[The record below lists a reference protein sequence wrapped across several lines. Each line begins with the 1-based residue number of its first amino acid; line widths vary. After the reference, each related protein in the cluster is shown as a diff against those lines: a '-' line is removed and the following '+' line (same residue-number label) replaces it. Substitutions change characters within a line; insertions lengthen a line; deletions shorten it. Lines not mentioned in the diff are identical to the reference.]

1 MVATALDDPRGLNRK
16 KAKAKGKINLASGK
30 VGKKGKGKKAPT
42 VVSVDGEPAEGTAAA
57 AGGDKVLDMQSREK
71 KLKRELNK
79 RAKKFMKGDTVNTKN
94 VKDKKTKAHVKYAN
108 ELADK
113 AATDAAL
120 HEKWLLPSTP
130 GAIEAEGDERTWR
143 FKQDAI
149 MNAVDINAARK
160 AFDLSLP
167 TLGPYYVDFTPNGR
181 DVLIGGRK
189 GHVAMIRWSD
199 YKLITEVQLKE
210 TVRDVKFMHS
220 GQFFACAQRKYA
232 YIYDNRGQEVHCL
245 KDHTEVNRLE
255 FLNHHFL
262 LCTIGDQGVLRYQD
276 TTYGKIIAQH
286 RTKLGPCDAMRQNP
300 QNGIIHLGH
309 SNGTVT
315 LWSPN
320 MGHSLVSS
328 FYNHRIGNWTDVVFC
343 LQVKMLCHRGPVRS
357 LAVDTSGRYMA
368 TCGADSQV
376 KTWDVRMYKEIHSYY
391 SAVPAVHVD
400 ISQRGMLGVGY
411 GGRVQIWDQA
421 LNGPKAQAPYLNHQ
435 FRRGEIVRDFAFCP
449 YDDAVGVG
457 HSGGFSNLIV
467 PGAGEPNYDS
477 LIANPFETRNQR
489 REQEVAQLLDKLPA
503 EMIQLDPDG
512 IGVLRAVP
520 KEVQKERREKALEA
534 QMSATRE
541 KREANLGKTRMKG
554 KNKVSKRYRKK
565 QANVV
570 DDKKLRARMLAEET
584 KRKAAAA
591 RGDGSRGAG
600 GGADGGG
607 AMPGQTAGAASTA
620 PNAPKDVSAALRRF
634 YK

>member
-1 MVATALDDPRGLNRK
+1 
-16 KAKAKGKINLASGK
+16 
-30 VGKKGKGKKAPT
+30 
-42 VVSVDGEPAEGTAAA
+42 
-57 AGGDKVLDMQSREK
+57 
-71 KLKRELNK
+71 
-79 RAKKFMKGDTVNTKN
+79 
-94 VKDKKTKAHVKYAN
+94 
-108 ELADK
+108 
-113 AATDAAL
+113 
-120 HEKWLLPSTP
+120 
-130 GAIEAEGDERTWR
+130 
-143 FKQDAI
+143 
-149 MNAVDINAARK
+149 
-160 AFDLSLP
+160 
-167 TLGPYYVDFTPNGR
+167 
-181 DVLIGGRK
+181 
-189 GHVAMIRWSD
+189 
-199 YKLITEVQLKE
+199 
-210 TVRDVKFMHS
+210 
-220 GQFFACAQRKYA
+220 
-232 YIYDNRGQEVHCL
+232 
-245 KDHTEVNRLE
+245 
-255 FLNHHFL
+255 
-262 LCTIGDQGVLRYQD
+262 
-276 TTYGKIIAQH
+276 
-286 RTKLGPCDAMRQNP
+286 
-300 QNGIIHLGH
+300 
-309 SNGTVT
+309 
-315 LWSPN
+315 
-320 MGHSLVSS
+320 
-328 FYNHRIGNWTDVVFC
+328 
-343 LQVKMLCHRGPVRS
+343 
-357 LAVDTSGRYMA
+357 
-368 TCGADSQV
+368 
-376 KTWDVRMYKEIHSYY
+376 
-391 SAVPAVHVD
+391 
-400 ISQRGMLGVGY
+400 
-411 GGRVQIWDQA
+411 VQIWDQA

-520 KEVQKERREKALEA
+520 KEVQKERREKAFEA